1 MLGSTYLSLPDIV
14 RNPHLHE
21 RIRETMNVS
30 AVDELYSLLTRV
42 LFSPHGKLKSLWDAV
57 WKERGE
63 GQYVIVLQL
72 RAGIGS
78 DMVLYNES
86 EYDEM
91 IADSFSAA
99 IHIERTHAPSNVAQ
113 VVWWLV
119 TDQDGIR
126 ATAFKRME
134 ELTSAEEQAD
144 RASGRRRRLFWYAG
158 SAVHMDKA
166 VDESEVARTFVEW
179 FAVAHAQAAVLTF
192 ESSFGLSAWMM
203 AYRGL
208 DRPTHTIVRYARHC
222 EVRTPSTSEVEVT
235 KNAHSRE

>member
-91 IADSFSAA
+91 VADSFSAA
-99 IHIERTHAPSNVAQ
+99 IHIERTHAPSDVPQ

-144 RASGRRRRLFWYAG
+144 RASGRHRRLF
-158 SAVHMDKA
+158 
-166 VDESEVARTFVEW
+166 
-179 FAVAHAQAAVLTF
+179 
-192 ESSFGLSAWMM
+192 
-203 AYRGL
+203 
-208 DRPTHTIVRYARHC
+208 
-222 EVRTPSTSEVEVT
+222 
-235 KNAHSRE
+235 